1 MKSILQHITQAL
13 KITPLALLLSSSA
26 IAGAIET
33 GQTIPAISIEDKG
46 ELVIEEGKV
55 VYADWSSD
63 SLTGKV
69 HVLQYMAGR
78 MSASKV
84 NEPFTDA
91 LEKLELSLDY
101 QQTTTIINLDDSMFG
116 TSGFVNSELK
126 SNKKKYP
133 FSTIVADKRGTG
145 ASRWQLDEASS
156 AIAVLSP
163 AGKVLFFKDGALST
177 EEIDRVIALIQ
188 AEMQKLSAAAE

>member
-1 MKSILQHITQAL
+1 MKSLLQNIKCALLITF
-13 KITPLALLLSSSA
+13 LALLLSPGAMASS
-26 IAGAIET
+26 IQT
-33 GQTIPAISIEDKG
+33 GQAIPAITIEDKG
-46 ELVIEEGKV
+46 ELVLEENKV
-55 VYADWSSD
+55 VYADWSTD
-63 SLTGKV
+63 SLMGKV

-84 NEPFTDA
+84 NEAFTDA
-91 LEKLELSLDY
+91 LEKLELSRDY

-145 ASRWQLDEASS
+145 ASAWRLDEASS
-156 AIAVLSP
+156 AIMVLSP
-163 AGKVLFFKDGALST
+163 DGKVLFFKDGGLST
-177 EEIDRVIALIQ
+177 EEIDSVITLIQ
-188 AEMQKLSAAAE
+188 AQMQKLSAAAE